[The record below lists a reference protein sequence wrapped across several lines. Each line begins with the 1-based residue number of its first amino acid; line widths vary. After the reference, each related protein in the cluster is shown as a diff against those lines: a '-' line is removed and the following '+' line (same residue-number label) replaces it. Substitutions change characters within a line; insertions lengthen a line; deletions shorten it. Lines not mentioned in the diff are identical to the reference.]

1 MQREDVLGEALK
13 LLELQGI
20 ANTTL
25 EMVAERV
32 DYPLDE
38 LRRFW
43 PDKEAILY
51 DALRYLSQQIDVWR
65 RQLMLDE
72 TQTAEQKLLARYQAL
87 SECVKNNR
95 YPGCLFI
102 AACTF
107 YPDPGHPIHQLADQ
121 QKSAA
126 YDFTH
131 ELLTTL
137 EVDDPAMV
145 AKQME
150 LVLEGCLSRMLVN
163 RSQAD
168 VDTAHRLAE
177 DILRFARC
185 GRSEGQ
191 RRTVVVDCPDLL
203 GLARAW
209 IVPPRRDT
217 FASQHVAAYGEC
229 ASDRGIYHCPRPVGV
244 HRRDETVASG
254 TRYGRRNLG
263 GDDEIGCGYAREV
276 GSRLDEASQVYDLSR
291 CRLVDGLLPRHEWTV
306 YGAAADARVVHL
318 PYRVV
323 AVGYSG

>member
-107 YPDPGHPIHQLADQ
+107 YP
-121 QKSAA
+121 KSWPP
-126 YDFTH
+126 YSSTGQS
-131 ELLTTL
+131 
-137 EVDDPAMV
+137 
-145 AKQME
+145 AKKR
-150 LVLEGCLSRMLVN
+150 G
-163 RSQAD
+163 
-168 VDTAHRLAE
+168 
-177 DILRFARC
+177 LRFHP
-185 GRSEGQ
+185 
-191 RRTVVVDCPDLL
+191 RTVNH
-203 GLARAW
+203 A
-209 IVPPRRDT
+209 
-217 FASQHVAAYGEC
+217 
-229 ASDRGIYHCPRPVGV
+229 
-244 HRRDETVASG
+244 
-254 TRYGRRNLG
+254 
-263 GDDEIGCGYAREV
+263 
-276 GSRLDEASQVYDLSR
+276 GS
-291 CRLVDGLLPRHEWTV
+291 
-306 YGAAADARVVHL
+306 
-318 PYRVV
+318 
-323 AVGYSG
+323 